1 MHKRFGRLEV
11 LMKKRYLLSR
21 IVSHMVIVA
30 GLVVGLVPVA
40 PVKAITSN
48 GLDYN
53 EFGNWASYVL
63 SDTCDVR
70 GATHM
75 AVPIY
80 FDSNPGSVTVR
91 VTVSGSE
98 NGGSLVANGGIRIG
112 GGQQNVTVA
121 NMTYDS
127 STGKY
132 MDMFVADLAPGN
144 GCAGRNYGR
153 SINFRLDLLGNQNN
167 VAQGVIGYSKDNS
180 AQFAVAN
187 QGRCDP
193 SPGDRSACGWI
204 YYNYSLPFAPPCS
217 QASGTARVEVFDGD
231 NPRGSTQENVQP
243 SPFSARVVDVTT
255 GNTAP
260 NYNETG
266 SWSDGQ
272 TRYLNFNF
280 DQGHKYRLELNGVY
294 TNNVLQF
301 HLPFDSIYSQIQCYS
316 YNITPSSSVGVAKAF
331 PGITVQFDGNLTNGG
346 GSSSV
351 TTNSQRPTYYSY
363 LHMTYPKNAPVP
375 GGIVTIGAGGGID
388 CSNYAGLSG
397 AAGSCQAGGSGSL
410 ANGINANQ
418 TVSSSSGNFAR
429 DPITVPANAQIGSR
443 VCSVIVVSPASA
455 DVPGSII
462 NNARASAPVCITV
475 VAPPISPEVQI
486 WGYDARVGQKVST
499 SLLIQAPGMT
509 GSWSEYGVL
518 SGSNNSNFASGRG
531 LDGPVSNFNQ
541 GSWSNFTFAN
551 SNVTDANCST
561 SHFGCYGT
569 VSYPSQLVTALR
581 ARCTSWN
588 NGTAASPYPIN
599 GGSYS
604 STQFICVNG
613 TARIGADIATSDAP
627 TSNPTGLPQVV
638 IIADNIIIDPGV
650 RNVNAWLIAGT
661 SATTGNVSTCSTMKT
676 GSGASTNYF
685 PNFNAVTLGNIP
697 GALGCPTPLTVT
709 GPVVANKLYLFRTT
723 DSGKVGNPAEIFNLR
738 ADAFLWAYGGGGA
751 SGTPY
756 AQTTSIQEL
765 PPRF

>member
-1 MHKRFGRLEV
+1 MHKRFDRLEV
-11 LMKKRYLLSR
+11 LMKKRFLLPR
-21 IVSHMVIVA
+21 IVSYMVIVA
-30 GLVVGLVPVA
+30 GLVVGLVPVSPA
-40 PVKAITSN
+40 KAIAPN
-48 GLDYN
+48 GLDPA
-53 EFGNWASYVL
+53 EFGNPARYTL
-63 SDTCDVR
+63 SDTKDVP
-70 GATHM
+70 GARNIK
-75 AVPIY
+75 VPIY
-80 FDSNPGSVTVR
+80 YDSNPGNARVR
-91 VTVSGSE
+91 VWIDSAYSVGSARME
-98 NGGSLVANGGIRIG
+98 VNGGVQFAGS
-112 GGQQNVTVA
+112 GGQQDITVS
-121 NMTYDS
+121 NFGYDPL
-127 STGKY
+127 TGKY
-132 MDMFVADLAPGN
+132 KAMFEAKLISP
-144 GCAGRNYGR
+144 YGTN
-153 SINFRLDLLGNQNN
+153 INFRLDIVGSQNN
-167 VAQGVIGYSKDNS
+167 APGGVIAYSADND
-180 AQFAVAN
+180 ARFATAN
-187 QGRCDP
+187 EGRCD
-193 SPGDRSACGWI
+193 SGGESVCGR
-204 YYNYSLPFAPPCS
+204 YYNYSLPFAPACS
-217 QASGTARVEVFDGD
+217 VSSGSTSVIIFDGD
-231 NPRGSTQENVQP
+231 NPRGTGWTNVQP
-243 SPFSARVVDVTT
+243 FIAFSARVVDVTT
-255 GNTAP
+255 GATAQ

-266 SWSDGQ
+266 GWGDGE
-272 TRYLNFNF
+272 TRFLNFNF
-280 DQGHKYRLELNGVY
+280 TQGHKYRLELNNVY

-301 HLPFDSIYSQIQCYS
+301 KLPFDSIFSQIQCYS
-316 YNITPSSSVGVAKAF
+316 YNVTPSSSVGVSKAF

>member
-1 MHKRFGRLEV
+1 MHKRFDRLEV
-11 LMKKRYLLSR
+11 LMKKRFLLPR
-21 IVSHMVIVA
+21 IVSYMVIVA
-30 GLVVGLVPVA
+30 GLLVGLIPVTPA
-40 PVKAITSN
+40 KAITSN

-63 SDTCDVR
+63 SDTCDVG
-70 GATHM
+70 GARDM
-75 AVPIY
+75 EVPIY
-80 FDSNPGSVTVR
+80 FDSDPGNVTVR
-91 VTVSGSE
+91 ITVSGSE
-98 NGGSLVANGGIRIG
+98 YGGAFQANGGVQVS
-112 GGQQNVTVA
+112 GGQPNVTVS
-121 NMTYDS
+121 NFGYDN

-132 MDMFVADLAPGN
+132 KGVFQARLITSGPSGCPG
-144 GCAGRNYGR
+144 GVYGT
-153 SINFRLDLLGNQNN
+153 SINFRLDILGSQNN
-167 VAQGVIGYSKDNS
+167 APGGVIGYSQDNS
-180 AQFAVAN
+180 SRFAVAN
-187 QGRCDP
+187 MYRCDQG
-193 SPGDRSACGWI
+193 GDQRGCGQ
-204 YYNYSLPFAPPCS
+204 YYNYNLPFAPPCS
-217 QASGTARVEVFDGD
+217 TASGSTSVIVFDGD
-231 NPRGSTQENVQP
+231 NPRGRIQP
-243 SPFSARVVDVTT
+243 VPFSARVVDITT
-255 GNTAP
+255 GGTAP

-266 SWSDGQ
+266 GWGDGQ

-280 DQGHKYRLELNGVY
+280 TQGHKYRLELNGVY

-301 HLPFDSIYSQIQCYS
+301 KLPFDSIYSQIQCYS
-316 YNITPSSSVGVAKAF
+316 YNITPSSSVGVSRAF

-397 AAGSCQAGGSGSL
+397 AAGSCQAGGGGSL
-410 ANGINANQ
+410 PNGINANQ

-531 LDGPVSNFNQ
+531 LDGPVSNFTQ

-569 VSYPSQLVTALR
+569 VSYPSQLVSALR

-588 NGTAASPYPIN
+588 NGTAASPYPVA
-599 GGSYS
+599 GGNYS

-613 TARIGADIATSDAP
+613 TASIGADITTSDAP

-661 SATTGNVSTCSTMKT
+661 TATTGNISTCSTMKT

-697 GALGCPTPLTVT
+697 GALGCPTPLMVT

-738 ADAFLWAYGGGGA
+738 ADAFLWAYGGGGT